1 MTGTRAVTRKQVIR
15 DQATWHTARAR
26 ARETW
31 PDQRLDSLIAQ
42 TVEDITR
49 TCAGEHPAVC
59 WSGGK
64 DSLAL
69 AWCAGQAGITES
81 LLVISDLEYPA
92 FLQWVTD
99 QMPDGLTVLSTGQD
113 LTWLAEH
120 PAALFP
126 PDSGTAGRHWFS
138 YVWRKQAEYYRSNN
152 LTLLMYGRRRCD
164 GNYIG
169 PNEGRPYTDKH
180 GVTRFLPLAWWPHE
194 AVFALI
200 DRENI
205 LLPPTY
211 SWPRGFQVGTGAW
224 PARQWTENRD
234 QGWEEVWQ
242 IDPEMIRQAAPL
254 IPGAAEWADRTGRL

>member
-1 MTGTRAVTRKQVIR
+1 MTTRKQLIR
-15 DQATWHTARAR
+15 DQAAWQAARDRAR
-26 ARETW
+26 LVY
-31 PDQRLDSLIAQ
+31 PDDRLDELISR
-42 TVEDITR
+42 TVEEIRR
-49 TCAGEHPAVC
+49 TCDGQHAAVC

-69 AWCAGQAGITES
+69 AHCAQLAGIKES

-113 LTWLAEH
+113 LPWLAAH
-120 PAALFP
+120 PDALFP
-126 PDSGTAGRHWFS
+126 PTSAVAGRHWFS
-138 YVWRKQAEYYRSNN
+138 HVWRAQAGYYKAND

-164 GNYIG
+164 GNYLG
-169 PNEGRPYTDKH
+169 PNGGAPYTDRH
-180 GVTRFLPLAWWPHE
+180 GITRYPPLAEWPHE

-200 DRENI
+200 DREGI

-211 SWPRGFQVGTGAW
+211 GWPRGFQVGTGSW
-224 PARQWTENRD
+224 PARQWTDSDD

-242 IDPEMIRQAAPL
+242 IDPDMVLQAA
-254 IPGAAEWADRTGRL
+254 AALPQAADWLSRTGRA